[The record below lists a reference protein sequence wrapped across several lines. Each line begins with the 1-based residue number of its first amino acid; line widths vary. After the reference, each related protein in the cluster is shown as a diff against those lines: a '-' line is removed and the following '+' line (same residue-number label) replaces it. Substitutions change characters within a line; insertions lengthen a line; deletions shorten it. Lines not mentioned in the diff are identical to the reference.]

1 MRKIVLA
8 LILFVVAPASAE
20 SVNVG
25 GADIAIVLPAGYC
38 ELQADEK
45 SDARVLKAI
54 RGMVEPIGNAL
65 LSAAAECD
73 TLQNWRSAKVSRLQN
88 MTQYQTYTRETKEGS
103 RAEADEAVKTI
114 CAELRENG
122 KQQTEDMNP
131 SVRERAAKVMSKI
144 EYGKIEMIGV
154 TGEEPGVCYVSL
166 LQKFRAEDKT
176 DVVQLTTYATT
187 LVKGR
192 WIYFYLFND
201 YENSGSV
208 EKSLALH
215 KQNVHAFLAANG
227 M

>member
-1 MRKIVLA
+1 MRIIMLA
-8 LILFVVAPASAE
+8 LVMFVVVPASAE
-20 SVNVG
+20 TVNVS
-25 GADIAIVLPAGYC
+25 GADIAIILPNGYC
-38 ELQADEK
+38 ELQVGEK

-54 RGMVEPIGNAL
+54 RGMIEPIGNAL

-73 TLQNWRSAKVSRLQN
+73 TLRNWRSAKVSRLQN
-88 MTQYQTYTRETKEGS
+88 MAQYQTYTRETKEGS
-103 RAEADEAVKTI
+103 RAETDEAVKMV

-131 SVRERAAKVMSKI
+131 SVRARAEKVMAKI

-187 LVKGR
+187 VVKGR
-192 WIYFYLFND
+192 WIYFYLFSD
-201 YENSGSV
+201 YENPDSV
-208 EKSLALH
+208 ENSLSLH
-215 KQNVHAFLAANG
+215 KQNVRDFLAANG